1 MFGPTGK
8 AGLGWPLLTP
18 TGLGQEMPQNIL
30 VVDDEAIARRF
41 MERALGAQ
49 GYRVMSA
56 NDGEQALELLRMTRR
71 KIALVITDLVMPGMG
86 GHAFALEVARLPS
99 PPPILY
105 ISAYER
111 PQGEM
116 AKRFLQKPFTVEDL
130 ARAVRALI
138 APAQEVGS

>member
-1 MFGPTGK
+1 MFWRTSSRGVVMTQK
-8 AGLGWPLLTP
+8 
-18 TGLGQEMPQNIL
+18 NIL

-41 MERALGAQ
+41 IERSLAQ
-49 GYRVMSA
+49 EGYRVMLA

-71 KIALVITDLVMPGMG
+71 KVALVITDLVMPGMG

-99 PPPILY
+99 APPVLY

-116 AKRFLQKPFTVEDL
+116 AKRFLQKPFTVDDL
-130 ARAVRALI
+130 VNAVRALI
-138 APAQEVGS
+138 APPQEVGS

>member
-1 MFGPTGK
+1 
-8 AGLGWPLLTP
+8 
-18 TGLGQEMPQNIL
+18 MPQNIL

-41 MERALGAQ
+41 MERALATQ
-49 GYRVMSA
+49 GYRVMTA

-99 PPPILY
+99 PPAILY

-111 PQGEM
+111 PHGEM

-130 ARAVRALI
+130 ASAVRALI
-138 APAQEVGS
+138 APAQGVGS